1 MRNTLT
7 RIFRLICLAALR
19 DITLVFIMKVNV
31 IVKVKIDVATII
43 LIILRFIV
51 IHAIL
56 RPNWWQV
63 TATINPPHYVRS
75 IFI

>member
-7 RIFRLICLAALR
+7 RIFRLICPAALR

-43 LIILRFIV
+43 LIILRLIV

-56 RPNWWQV
+56 RPNWWQA
-63 TATINPPHYVRS
+63 TATANPPLS
-75 IFI
+75 